1 MRWYILFILIIL
13 VVYYLFLNCNPLDFS
28 TTKKVT
34 LNILK
39 NNEPYRVPNTI
50 LLKNTDDIYIL
61 SYPKIFKPD
70 ICQGSGD
77 GVKIINNY
85 AEAENYIK
93 EKKSY
98 ETIIVQDICRYSN
111 EAGVSYARNPL
122 TKKGKIISIVERRN
136 KTCDNTLIWG
146 YDYWTSQKFKNLY
159 KNRPDL
165 ITTKLENEID
175 RITKNIPNMYV
186 CRYDIKFR
194 DENTFKEGKNFQILE
209 VNGTMG
215 YDLRAYVYPYN
226 NFGIL
231 NPIHIKFILQRIYF
245 GFCNLL
251 LLNTINPYKIIYQ
264 TPQRIY
270 FSIECSDCEKLLE
283 TSFT

>member
-1 MRWYILFILIIL
+1 MLVILITL

-39 NNEPYRVPNTI
+39 NNEPNRVPNTI
-50 LLKNTDDIYIL
+50 ILKNTDDIYTL

-77 GVKIINNY
+77 EVKIINNY
-85 AEAENYIK
+85 TEAENYIK
-93 EKKSY
+93 HKKSY
-98 ETIIVQDICRYSN
+98 ETIIIQDICRYSN
-111 EAGVSYARNPL
+111 EVGVSYARNPL
-122 TKKGKIISIVERRN
+122 SKKGKIISIVERIN
-136 KTCDNTLIWG
+136 NTGNNTLIWG
-146 YDYWTSQKFKNLY
+146 DDYWAAQKYKNLY

-175 RITKNIPNMYV
+175 KITKNIPNLYI

-194 DENTFKEGKNFQILE
+194 DEKSFKEGNDFQILE
-209 VNGTMG
+209 VNGNMA

-226 NFGIL
+226 MFWIL
-231 NPIHIKFILQRIYF
+231 NPIHIKFILHRIFF

-251 LLNTINPYKIIYQ
+251 LLNTINPFKLIYQ

-283 TSFT
+283 SSFT